1 MANQVY
7 QELMRHYF
15 SLQSEHK
22 ECMEQLTTLKARCK
36 QINYQMAQVD
46 AILSEFGD
54 HIYEHF
60 EEKQTWSEAF
70 INDCQVMG
78 GEYEEKQTA
87 SENVSKEK

>member
-1 MANQVY
+1 MANQIY
-7 QELMRHYF
+7 QELMQHYF

-22 ECMEQLTTLKARCK
+22 ECMEQIKILEARRK

-46 AILSEFGD
+46 AILSKFGN

-78 GEYEEKQTA
+78 GEYENNETKTD
-87 SENVSKEK
+87 